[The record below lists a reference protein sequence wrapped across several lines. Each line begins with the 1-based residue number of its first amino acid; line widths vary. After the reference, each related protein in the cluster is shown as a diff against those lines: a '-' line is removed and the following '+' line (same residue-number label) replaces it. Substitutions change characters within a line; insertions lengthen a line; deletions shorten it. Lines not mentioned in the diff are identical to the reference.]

1 MSSRTQGVIGRIL
14 VSAGAIEEAELAAAL
29 QEQRETRERLGEI
42 LIKRGTDPER
52 IARALAQQLRMPYAE
67 PPLRAEPDALRLI
80 SRALA
85 VRLHAVPL
93 QLEDKQVRVALADP
107 LDLRAVDDLEFQS
120 GKRVTPVVASKTA
133 VRAALGAYDADAV
146 VQLVNRLPGT
156 TGSLEQEPDVA
167 ALQKASEAPPIVS
180 LVDHLLCQATAL
192 RASDIHVEP
201 TAGALVVRVRV
212 DGWLSELTRLPANA
226 RAAVVSRLK
235 ILAGLDISIKRKPQD
250 GRATVRVGEHTY
262 ALRVSTLP
270 AQQGEKVVLRILDP
284 EQAAIPI
291 AQLGMSPPDEERFA
305 RMLQA
310 PHGLILVTGP
320 TGSGKSTTLYAA
332 LSSIDR
338 ASRNVVTLEDPVEYR
353 LPGATQVQ
361 ISRRGG
367 FGFAN
372 GLRAVLR
379 QDPDVIMV
387 GELRDRETVH
397 VALAA
402 AATGHLVLS
411 TLHTNDAVGAI
422 TRLINLRAPPYLV
435 ASTLVGVLAQRLV
448 RRLCLECTASGAHC
462 GHCRG
467 GYRGRTG
474 VFEVVAMDE
483 RLRSLI
489 TRRAP
494 EDELRKQARASGMRE
509 LAEDARRL
517 ESAGVTTLEEIR
529 SLTLAL
535 E

>member
-1 MSSRTQGVIGRIL
+1 MNSRGVIGRIL
-14 VSAGAIEEAELAAAL
+14 VSTGAVEEAELVAAL
-29 QEQRETRERLGEI
+29 QEQRESRERIGEI

-52 IARALAQQLRMPYAE
+52 VARALAQQLRMPYAQ
-67 PPLRAEPDALRLI
+67 PPLRAEPEALRLI

-120 GKRVTPVVASKTA
+120 GRRVLPVVASRTA

-146 VQLVNRLPGT
+146 EQLVNRLPGK
-156 TGSLEQEPDVA
+156 SAAPDSEPDVA
-167 ALQKASEAPPIVS
+167 ALQRASEAAPIVS
-180 LVDHLLCQATAL
+180 LVDHLLKQATAL
-192 RASDIHVEP
+192 KASDLHVEP
-201 TAGALVVRVRV
+201 GAGALVVRVRI
-212 DGWLSELTRLPANA
+212 DGSLSELTRLPVHA
-226 RAAVVSRLK
+226 RLAVISRLK

-250 GRATVRVGEHTY
+250 GRATVRVGEHTF

-270 AQQGEKVVLRILDP
+270 TQQGEKVVLRILDP

-291 AQLGMSPPDEERFA
+291 PQLGMSTRDEECFT
-305 RMLQA
+305 RMLQV

-332 LSSIDR
+332 LSAIDR
-338 ASRNVVTLEDPVEYR
+338 ATRNVVTLEDPVEYR

-387 GELRDRETVH
+387 GELRDRETVQ

-411 TLHTNDAVGAI
+411 TLHTNDAPGAI
-422 TRLINLRAPPYLV
+422 SRLINMQAPPYLI
-435 ASTLVGVLAQRLV
+435 AATLVGVVAQRLV
-448 RRLCLECTASGAHC
+448 RRVCAECLARSTNCKQ
-462 GHCRG
+462 CRA

-474 VFEVVAMDE
+474 VFEVLVVDEPLRAM
-483 RLRSLI
+483 I
-489 TRRAP
+489 ARRAP
-494 EDELRKQARASGMRE
+494 DHELRQQAKLAGMSV
-509 LAEDARRL
+509 LAEDAGRL
-517 ESAGVTTLEEIR
+517 ERAGVTTKEEIK
-529 SLTLAL
+529 AL
-535 E
+535 LVLEG